1 MAAMSDAPPLPAA
14 GARPG
19 LLALLSVAAAATV
32 ANLYYNQPLLASLGA
47 SFGATQAEIGRVPML
62 TQLGYG
68 LGMLLLV
75 PLGDRLER
83 RRFIVIMVALAGLVL
98 VGVSLAPSLGW
109 FLALSGVLGMATMVP
124 QLIVPYAATIAAPHE
139 RGRVV
144 GTVMSGLL
152 IGILLSRTVSGFVG
166 ERFGWR
172 AMYAAAAGLMMIFAA
187 ALALVL
193 PPQRPE
199 RVVPL
204 RELYAS
210 LYTIARREPVL
221 RLYSVLG
228 ALTFAGFSA
237 FWSTLAFHL
246 ASLPGHYGSQVA
258 GLFGLVGVS
267 GALAAP
273 IVGRIND
280 RRDPRLVNGLAIAT
294 VLASFVVLG
303 LFGGSLVGVGVGV
316 VLLDIGAQANLI
328 TNQTRIFS
336 LSPADRSRINTV
348 YMSTYF
354 SGGALGSWLGVLG
367 WSRAGWTGVSLAG
380 GALSALAL
388 AIFAVGSRPAVSA
401 SASAPTS

>member
-1 MAAMSDAPPLPAA
+1 MTSMHEPQPPSPA
-14 GARPG
+14 GARPE
-19 LLALLSVAAAATV
+19 LLALLSVAGAATV
-32 ANLYYNQPLLASLGA
+32 ANLYYNQPLLASLRA
-47 SFGATQAEIGRVPML
+47 SFGATQAAMGRIPML

-68 LGMLLLV
+68 LGILLLV

-83 RRFIVIMVALAGLVL
+83 RRLIVFMIAVASLVL
-98 VGVSLAPSLGW
+98 VGVARAPSLAW
-109 FLALSGVLGMATMVP
+109 FTVLSGVLGLATMVP
-124 QLIVPYAATIAAPHE
+124 QLIVPYAATIAAPNE

-172 AMYAAAAGLMMIFAA
+172 AMYAAAAVLMMVLAA
-187 ALALVL
+187 ALAAVL
-193 PPQRPE
+193 PAQRPE

-210 LYTIARREPVL
+210 LIAIARREPVL
-221 RLYSVLG
+221 QLYSVLG
-228 ALTFAGFSA
+228 ALTFASFSV

-273 IVGRIND
+273 LVGGIND
-280 RRDPRLVNGLAIAT
+280 RRDPRLMNGIAIAT
-294 VLASFVVLG
+294 VLLSFVVLG
-303 LFGGSLVGVGVGV
+303 LWGRSLVGLGVGV
-316 VLLDIGAQANLI
+316 VLLDLGAQANLI

-336 LSPADRSRINTV
+336 LDPAQRSRINTV
-348 YMSTYF
+348 YMATYF
-354 SGGALGSWLGVLG
+354 AGGALGSWLGAIG
-367 WSRAGWTGVSLAG
+367 WAHAGWPGVAIVG
-380 GALSALAL
+380 GALAALAL
-388 AIFAVGSRPAVSA
+388 VIFAIGSRPSVRSKAA
-401 SASAPTS
+401 A